1 MPLFDLQLKASLEG
15 VDEIKPQDDYRL
27 MAKVVCTK
35 CHEEHPKP
43 VALVPGEEHEVHG
56 AKNASAHLV
65 IRCQVRLFYP
75 LSYPTYFES
84 FPIDFPSFREMEVE
98 GNGNGNGNGKEEWM
112 RTRMQ
117 PRAQE

>member
-15 VDEIKPQDDYRL
+15 INEIKPQDDYRL
-27 MAKVVCTK
+27 MVKVVCTK

-65 IRCQVRLFYP
+65 IRCQVRVPLF
-75 LSYPTYFES
+75 LFLL
-84 FPIDFPSFREMEVE
+84 FIFPSTLYSYASFFFDENERCYH
-98 GNGNGNGNGKEEWM
+98 
-112 RTRMQ
+112 RDDS
-117 PRAQE
+117 